1 MGDIQAGR
9 ASLTMGGG
17 TTEAG
22 QMRCDD
28 FKAVVQ
34 AGSLTAPTA
43 ERSSIMVVS
52 GVLRVKIS
60 ESATAL
66 LNIVVNAGKAYV
78 EVPSTFEGQ
87 LNCDVSGGTILR
99 DGNTLPN
106 SYRRRA
112 VNER

>member
-1 MGDIQAGR
+1 VSEGTDRRSIFNYGDVR
-9 ASLTMGGG
+9 
-17 TTEAG
+17 
-22 QMRCDD
+22 
-28 FKAVVQ
+28 
-34 AGSLTAPTA
+34 GS
-43 ERSSIMVVS
+43 S
-52 GVLRVKIS
+52 GD

-66 LNIVVNAGKAYV
+66 LDIVVNAGKAYV